1 MTQTFTR
8 EQDFETAL
16 IEALT
21 QHGWEKEVLKQPSEK
36 ELIQNW
42 ANILYQNNNT
52 QDRLNGVPLTEGE
65 MQQLLEHIRELRT
78 PVRLNGFINAGYASI
93 TRDSPDDPIHQGQ
106 TIALKL
112 FGRNEIA
119 AGQSRYQIARQPRF
133 ARGSALGQD
142 RRGDVLL
149 LINGIPL
156 IHIELKR
163 DGIPVGEAERQIEKY
178 AREGVFSGIYRLI
191 QIFVAMTPGET
202 RYFANP
208 GEGKGFNR
216 LFHFEWGDVNNQP
229 IKSWH
234 KVATRLLAIP
244 IAHQLIGSY
253 TIADE
258 SDGVLKVLRSY
269 QFEAVRA
276 IVDSVYKRRD
286 WGKEGAQRGGY
297 IWHTTGSGK
306 TMTSFKAAQLI
317 TDLGKDYKVVFV
329 IDRIELGTQS
339 ARAYRSFAGADD
351 YVQET
356 EDTQTLLTKLCSRA
370 VQDML
375 IVTSIQKLGILSE
388 DKQALE
394 MLTLLKEQRLVFIVD
409 ECHRSTFGDTF
420 VSIRQAFP
428 RAMFFGFTGTPIQS
442 AEQRGGISTADI
454 FGDELHRYSIADG
467 IRDKN
472 VLGFDTYMVR
482 TYKDKDLRRVVALE
496 QCRVETEEEAL
507 ANDELRDVYNY
518 WMLVAP
524 MASTLDEA
532 GQRVEGVEDI
542 LPRSQYER
550 EEHCREVVKDIRE
563 GWAHLSQGGRFHSM
577 LTVSSIPQA
586 MRYFRLFAEEAPE
599 LRVTALFDPSLP
611 NDNPDGVLSKEEG
624 LLEILAAYNARYGT
638 HFDIARHAAFKQDL
652 SCRLSHKYP
661 YVNPSR
667 EQCIDILIVVSQMLT
682 GFDSKWINTLYID
695 RTLEYADL
703 IQAFSRTNRV
713 YGPDKPFGTIR
724 YYYKPHTMRE
734 NIKRAIKLYSGDA
747 ELGVF
752 VDKLGANLSGMNQL
766 YREIEQLFTSAGIVH
781 YTELPAELVL
791 RARFA
796 KLFRSY
802 HRYFEAAKV
811 QGFSWAKSVYETEDA
826 GKVTLN
832 HDEHTYNVLLQRYK
846 ELTTASGGDGSGT
859 TPEDLPYEID
869 TYITELN
876 TERIDNDY
884 MQHNFERYLRALDQP
899 GVSAEELACLLQE
912 LSASFASLPQEEQR
926 FAEVLLDDIRR
937 GDLQVEAGKS
947 FREYILSYM
956 EHDSDKRINELVEA
970 FGLDKALLLEILKHH
985 PTEASINDF
994 GRFDRL
1000 QQNRDK
1006 AKSKAYLEQFLGR
1019 SLTLPEANR
1028 EFRKMLYDFI
1038 LSR

>member
-1 MTQTFTR
+1 M
-8 EQDFETAL
+8 
-16 IEALT
+16 
-21 QHGWEKEVLKQPSEK
+21 
-36 ELIQNW
+36 
-42 ANILYQNNNT
+42 
-52 QDRLNGVPLTEGE
+52 
-65 MQQLLEHIRELRT
+65 
-78 PVRLNGFINAGYASI
+78 SI
-93 TRDSPDDPIHQGQ
+93 IS
-106 TIALKL
+106 L
-112 FGRNEIA
+112 
-119 AGQSRYQIARQPRF
+119 S
-133 ARGSALGQD
+133 
-142 RRGDVLL
+142 
-149 LINGIPL
+149 
-156 IHIELKR
+156 
-163 DGIPVGEAERQIEKY
+163 
-178 AREGVFSGIYRLI
+178 
-191 QIFVAMTPGET
+191 
-202 RYFANP
+202 
-208 GEGKGFNR
+208 
-216 LFHFEWGDVNNQP
+216 
-229 IKSWH
+229 SWH
-234 KVATRLLAIP
+234 KVATQLLAIP

-356 EDTQTLLTKLCSRA
+356 EDTQTLLSKLRSHA

-388 DKQALE
+388 DRQALA
-394 MLTLLKEQRLVFIVD
+394 TLAGLEKQRLVFIVD

-482 TYKDKDLRRVVALE
+482 TYKDKDLRRVIALE
-496 QCRVETEEEAL
+496 QCRVETEEAAL
-507 ANDELRDVYNY
+507 ADDELREVYNY
-518 WMLVAP
+518 WMSAP
-524 MASTLDEA
+524 MASMLDEA
-532 GQRVEGVEDI
+532 GQTIVGIEDI

-563 GWAHLSQGGRFHSM
+563 GWAHLSQGGRFHAM

-599 LRVTALFDPSLP
+599 LRVTALFDPSLT
-611 NDNPDGVLSKEEG
+611 NDNPDRVQSKEEG

-652 SCRLSHKYP
+652 SCRLSHKHP
-661 YVNPSR
+661 YINPSR

-695 RTLEYADL
+695 RTIEYADL
-703 IQAFSRTNRV
+703 IQAFSRTNRL

-766 YREIEQLFTSAGIVH
+766 YIEIEQLFASAGVVN
-781 YTELPAELVL
+781 YAQLPAELVL
-791 RARFA
+791 RGRFA

-811 QGFSWAKSVYETEDA
+811 QGFSWAKSVYQTEDV
-826 GKVTLN
+826 GEVTLN
-832 HDEHTYNVLLQRYK
+832 HDEHIYNVLLQRYK
-846 ELTTASGGDGSGT
+846 ELTTSSGGDGSGT

-899 GVSAEELACLLQE
+899 SVSAEELACLLQE

-937 GDLQVEAGKS
+937 GDLQIEAGKS
-947 FREYILSYM
+947 FREYILCYM
-956 EHDSDKRINELVEA
+956 EYDRDKRINELVEA
-970 FGLDKALLLEILKHH
+970 FGLDRVLLLEILNHH

-1000 QQNRDK
+1000 QKNRDQ
-1006 AKSKAYLEQFLGR
+1006 AKSKAYLEQVLER